1 MSVIESKQL
10 FNEFIQFVYTEVQ
23 SPGWRDRMDDLC
35 SENIVLSCQQSRR
48 HFKTLHEIAEEE
60 EEDDYGL
67 VMTIIFKEL
76 ALEEY
81 WFKSWVE
88 HTYPEQEW
96 SWDLRDKFRWYMLGL
111 SYEVLMDIVEMGM
124 IYLK

>member
-1 MSVIESKQL
+1 MSVIESKQI
-10 FNEFIQFVYTEVQ
+10 FNEFIQFAYAEVQ
-23 SPGWRDRMDDLC
+23 SPGWRDRMDVLC

-48 HFKTLHEIAEEE
+48 YVKTLHEIAEEE
-60 EEDDYGL
+60 EEYDYGF

>member
-1 MSVIESKQL
+1 MSVIESKEI
-10 FNEFIQFVYTEVQ
+10 FNEFIQFAYAEVQ
-23 SPGWRDRMDDLC
+23 SPGWRDRMDVLC

-48 HFKTLHEIAEEE
+48 YVKTLHEIAEEE
-60 EEDDYGL
+60 EEYDYGF

>member
-1 MSVIESKQL
+1 MSVIESKQI
-10 FNEFIQFVYTEVQ
+10 FNEFIQFVYAEVQ
-23 SPGWRDRMDDLC
+23 SPGWRDRMDVLC

-48 HFKTLHEIAEEE
+48 YVKTLHEIAEEE
-60 EEDDYGL
+60 EEYDYGL

-81 WFKSWVE
+81 WFKSWFD
-88 HTYPEQEW
+88 HAYPEQEW